1 MGGKRAYQAGLG
13 HGMRKSKKKSFS
25 HHASSRCFGDMRSGG
40 AEKQN
45 QPVIVLYV
53 HFAAMTH
60 VTALCPFQSFHGP
73 LQCDHGRNQHPH
85 LPHPLCCGGE
95 RTRRPRMLD
104 IRVSQSFLLHVV
116 QL

>member
-1 MGGKRAYQAGLG
+1 
-13 HGMRKSKKKSFS
+13 
-25 HHASSRCFGDMRSGG
+25 MRSGG

-60 VTALCPFQSFHGP
+60 VTALCPFQSYHGP
-73 LQCDHGRNQHPH
+73 LQCDHGRDQHPH
-85 LPHPLCCGGE
+85 LPHPLCRARGADEETSGARQE
-95 RTRRPRMLD
+95 VSTSSYLD
-104 IRVSQSFLLHVV
+104 VV

>member
-1 MGGKRAYQAGLG
+1 MGGKRAYQEGLG

-73 LQCDHGRNQHPH
+73 LQCDHERDQHPH
-85 LPHPLCCGGE
+85 LPHPLCRARGADEETSGA
-95 RTRRPRMLD
+95 RPK
-104 IRVSQSFLLHVV
+104 VGNSSFLDVV